1 MKAQIRAIA
10 IFLFCSLCLSGCQ
23 TNQSKQEKIPY
34 LSHQTYAVAHLGY
47 EKIEYLSGYTERYLD
62 RDQLSIHYLSPGDYY
77 LIIPRYENMELFLYQ
92 NDITTGDSVLIY
104 QESNCEPFIVQCNVS
119 DIFADATI
127 QFNYEGTAS
136 TFSPF
141 ISLKDGSIDVG
152 PNGLLLTLEEESNL

>member
-1 MKAQIRAIA
+1 MKTQIGAISML
-10 IFLFCSLCLSGCQ
+10 LFCSLCLSGCQ
-23 TNQSKQEKIPY
+23 THQTKQENIPY

-47 EKIEYLSGYTERYLD
+47 EKIEYLSGYAERYLD
-62 RDQLSIHYLSPGDYY
+62 SDQLPIHYLSSGDYY

-92 NDITTGDSVLIY
+92 NDMTTDDSTLIY
-104 QESNCEPFIVQCNVS
+104 QEPNCGPFIVQCNVS

-127 QFNYEGTAS
+127 QLDYEGTTS

-152 PNGLLLTLEEESNL
+152 SNGLLLTLEEQNNP